1 MMVST
6 SPSIFIAPDA
16 EPEEVPA
23 APELNWKVELET
35 VHSVETPPPPPPA
48 IKKAPK
54 ELAPPDEPFP
64 PLVPPAPPEPTV
76 IVSLDERLEA
86 RMDAWA

>member
-1 MMVST
+1 MVSD
-6 SPSIFIAPDA
+6 SPSIFIAPVA

-23 APELNWKVELET
+23 VPELNWEVELET
-35 VHSVETPPPPPPA
+35 AHSVETPPPPPPA

-54 ELAPPDEPFP
+54 ELAPPAAPFP

-76 IVSLDERLEA
+76 IVSLDERSEA
-86 RMDAWA
+86 RIDA